1 MDVSQVT
8 FSGKQAIKVTQTVA
22 YQTAFLAGDPNHV
35 NQGNSYLEFPFKMFY
50 EGTVDLDLAL
60 KRNSYAYSLDIGGGK
75 TFNVGAFGGLLF
87 HKFASNQYEAVYLR
101 AANGAANSVQYI
113 SPPNYIFSNI
123 ASKYSATVGTTIAE
137 STWVHLKIAVY
148 NGLLSVYVGTS
159 TVPVLNNVPLL
170 GPYKKNGKIGLFVD
184 SGTDA
189 YFANVVVTKYQ
200 PIEEQ
205 KKAASKQKA
214 SKQKG

>member
-1 MDVSQVT
+1 MDASRVT
-8 FSGKQAIKVTQTVA
+8 FGGKQAIKVTQTVA
-22 YQTAFLAGDPNHV
+22 YQTAFLAADTNHV
-35 NQGNSYLEFPFKMFY
+35 NQGNAYLEFPFKMFY
-50 EGTVDLDLAL
+50 QGTIDLDLAL
-60 KRNSYAYSLDIGGGK
+60 VRNSYAYSLNIGGGK

-87 HKFASNQYEAVYLR
+87 HKFGSNQYNAVYLR

-123 ASKYSATVGTTIAE
+123 ASQYSATVGTTISE

-170 GPYKKNGKIGLFVD
+170 GTYKKNGKIGLFVD

-189 YFANVVVTKYQ
+189 YFANVIVNKYQ

-205 KKAASKQKA
+205 KKKAASG